1 MNNRFL
7 SACLV
12 VLFIVICFQK
22 VRAADNPPFFSKEA
36 EYWADSIIKKLNRE
50 ERIAQLMMVAAWS
63 NKDTDH
69 IKEISGL
76 IEKYGIGGLIFFQG
90 GPIREAILTNNYQS
104 K

>member
-1 MNNRFL
+1 MNNWFL

-12 VLFIVICFQK
+12 VLFIFTCIHK
-22 VRAADNPPFFSKEA
+22 VKATDNPPFFSKEA

-69 IKEISGL
+69 TKEISVFL
-76 IEKYGIGGLIFFQG
+76 Y
-90 GPIREAILTNNYQS
+90 
-104 K
+104 